1 MEPTDLN
8 LITPVNIE
16 DEMRESYMEYAMSV
30 IVGRAIPDVRDGLK
44 PVHRRVLFSMNEQ
57 GNHHNRPYRKS
68 ARVVGDVIG
77 KYHPHGESAVYDTIV
92 RLAQEFSMRHPL
104 IDGQGNFGSVDG
116 DPPAAMRYT
125 EVRMTQLAAEVL
137 ADLDK
142 DTVGFQPNY
151 DESLEEPMVLPAR
164 IPNLLV
170 NGSTGIAVGMASNIP
185 PHNLGECLEA
195 FLYFVDHRDNPSIA
209 EMLELMPGP
218 DFPTAAYIMGRQ
230 GIYDAYSTGR
240 GVITLRARASVETEG
255 KSDKETIIVDELPYM
270 VNKARLIEKI
280 AELVRDKRL
289 DGISDLRDESDR
301 KGMRVVIEVKR
312 GFSGEVVLNNLYKM
326 TQLQTSFGIIML
338 AVVDGQPRV
347 LTLPQFFRH
356 FLNHR
361 IDVIERRTRYDLR
374 KAQARAHILEGFR
387 IALASLDTVI
397 EQIKAAA
404 TPADARA
411 VLMAEHGLSEEQARE
426 ILELRLQRLTG
437 MEQQKIQDEH
447 AEVQRRIAEYNAI
460 LAERELVLEIIRN
473 ETRELRD
480 KYANPRRT
488 EIQGSASD
496 LAAEDLIAEEDMV
509 VTISH
514 AGYIKRSPVTLYRT
528 QRRGGKGKIG
538 MTTRE
543 EDFVENMFVA
553 STHDYLLI
561 FSSFGKVYWKRVY
574 EIPVASRT
582 ARGKAVVNLLPL
594 EEGETVRT
602 YLPVSQFTAGW
613 YVLMITERGIIKKTP
628 LEVYANPRKAGVR
641 AINIDAEDRLVDAA
655 ITTDKQEVFLATS
668 EGLSL
673 RFPVS
678 TVREVGR
685 VARGVIGI
693 RLNEGDAV
701 VGMEMLS
708 GGNSILT
715 LTENGYGKKSDV
727 DEYRVG
733 SRGNKGIYTIKTSAR
748 NGKVV
753 GILQVQDDQEVMII
767 TQLGKLI
774 RLKLKNLRTIGR
786 LTQGVRLIHMDE
798 GEHVVSIA
806 KIVENGEDEGPNG
819 TAGVTAGSATPGS
832 AADGAASAGAA
843 GANGSGGANGSH
855 DGAADEDAD

>member
-1 MEPTDLN
+1 MEPNDLN

-16 DEMRESYMEYAMSV
+16 DEMRDSYMEYAMSV

-92 RLAQEFSMRHPL
+92 RLAQDFSMRHPL

-142 DTVGFQPNY
+142 ETVDFQPNY

-164 IPNLLV
+164 IPNLLI

-185 PHNLGECLEA
+185 PHNLGESLDA
-195 FLYFVDHRDNPSIA
+195 FLHFIDHRDNPSIV
-209 EMLELMPGP
+209 ELMERMPGP
-218 DFPTAAYIMGRQ
+218 DFPTGAYIMGKQ
-230 GIYDAYSTGR
+230 GIYDAYATGR
-240 GVITLRARASVETEG
+240 GVITLRAKARVEAEG
-255 KSDKETIIVDELPYM
+255 KGDKEVILVDELPYM

-301 KGMRVVIEVKR
+301 KGMRVVVEVKR

-347 LTLPQFFRH
+347 LSLPQLFHH
-356 FLNHR
+356 FLTHR
-361 IDVIERRTRYDLR
+361 VEVVERRTRYDLGR
-374 KAQARAHILEGFR
+374 AEARAHVLEGFR
-387 IALASLDTVI
+387 IALANLETVI
-397 EQIKAAA
+397 DQIKAAA

-411 VLMAEHGLSEEQARE
+411 VLMAEHGLSELQARE

-437 MEQQKIQDEH
+437 MEQRKIQDEY
-447 AEVQRRIAEYNAI
+447 AEVMRKIAEYTAI
-460 LAERELVLEIIRN
+460 LGDHKLVLEIIRS
-473 ETRELRD
+473 ETREMRD
-480 KYANPRRT
+480 KYANERRT
-488 EIQGSASD
+488 EILGTASD
-496 LAAEDLIAEEDMV
+496 LNAEDLIAEEDMV

-514 AGYIKRSPVTLYRT
+514 AGYIKRSPVTLYRA
-528 QRRGGKGKIG
+528 QRRGGRGKIG

-561 FSSFGKVYWKRVY
+561 FSSFGKVYWKKVY
-574 EIPVASRT
+574 EVPVASRT

-602 YLPVSQFTAGW
+602 YLPVSEFAAGR
-613 YVLMITERGIIKKTP
+613 YVLMVTQNGIVKKTA
-628 LEVYANPRKAGVR
+628 LEAYANPRRAGVR
-641 AINIDAEDRLVDAA
+641 SINIDEDDRLVAAA
-655 ITTDKQEVFLATS
+655 ITTDEQEVFLATRM
-668 EGLSL
+668 GLSL
-673 RFPVS
+673 RFEVHS
-678 TVREVGR
+678 VREVGR

-693 RLNEGDAV
+693 RLNKGDTV
-701 VGMEMLS
+701 VGMEILS
-708 GGNSILT
+708 GGNSLLT
-715 LTENGYGKKSDV
+715 LTENGYGKKSNV

-774 RLKLKNLRTIGR
+774 RLKLKNLRKIGR
-786 LTQGVRLIHMDE
+786 LTQGVRLIHMDA

-806 KIVENGEDEGPNG
+806 KIVENGDEDDSP
-819 TAGVTAGSATPGS
+819 
-832 AADGAASAGAA
+832 
-843 GANGSGGANGSH
+843 GANGSGGGNGS
-855 DGAADEDAD
+855 GVNGSGGGEQPDED

>member
-1 MEPTDLN
+1 MEPNDLN

-16 DEMRESYMEYAMSV
+16 DEMRDSYMEYAMSV

-92 RLAQEFSMRHPL
+92 RLAQDFSMRHPL

-142 DTVGFQPNY
+142 ETVDFQPNY

-164 IPNLLV
+164 IPNLLI

-185 PHNLGECLEA
+185 PHNLGESLDA
-195 FLYFVDHRDNPSIA
+195 FLHFIDHRDNPSIV
-209 EMLELMPGP
+209 ELMERMPGP
-218 DFPTAAYIMGRQ
+218 DFPTGAYIMGKQ
-230 GIYDAYSTGR
+230 GIYDAYATGR
-240 GVITLRARASVETEG
+240 GVITLRAKARVEAEG
-255 KSDKETIIVDELPYM
+255 KGDKEVILVDELPYM

-301 KGMRVVIEVKR
+301 KGMRVVVEVKR

-347 LTLPQFFRH
+347 LTLPQFFSH
-356 FLNHR
+356 FLSHR
-361 IDVIERRTRYDLR
+361 VEVIERRTRYELR
-374 KAQARAHILEGFR
+374 RAEARAHVLEGFR
-387 IALASLDTVI
+387 IALANLETVI
-397 EQIKAAA
+397 DQIKAAA

-411 VLMAEHGLSEEQARE
+411 VLMAEHGLSELQARE

-437 MEQQKIQDEH
+437 MEQRKIQDEY
-447 AEVQRRIAEYNAI
+447 AEVMRKIAEYTAI
-460 LAERELVLEIIRN
+460 LGDHKLVLEIIRS
-473 ETRELRD
+473 ETREMRD
-480 KYANPRRT
+480 KYANERRT
-488 EIQGSASD
+488 EILGTASD
-496 LAAEDLIAEEDMV
+496 LNAEDLIAEEDMV

-514 AGYIKRSPVTLYRT
+514 AGYIKRSPVTLYRA
-528 QRRGGKGKIG
+528 QRRGGRGKIG

-561 FSSFGKVYWKRVY
+561 FSSFGKVYWKKVY
-574 EIPVASRT
+574 EVPVASRT

-602 YLPVSQFTAGW
+602 YLPVSEFAAGR
-613 YVLMITERGIIKKTP
+613 YVLMVTQNGIVKKTA
-628 LEVYANPRKAGVR
+628 LEAYANPRRAGVR
-641 AINIDAEDRLVDAA
+641 SINIDEDDRLVAAA
-655 ITTDKQEVFLATS
+655 ITTDEQEVFLATRM
-668 EGLSL
+668 GLSL
-673 RFPVS
+673 RFEVHS
-678 TVREVGR
+678 VREVGR

-693 RLNEGDAV
+693 RLNKGDTV
-701 VGMEMLS
+701 VGMEILS
-708 GGNSILT
+708 GGNSLLT
-715 LTENGYGKKSDV
+715 LTENGYGKKSNV

-748 NGKVV
+748 NGQVV
-753 GILQVQDDQEVMII
+753 GILQVQDDQEVVII

-774 RLKLKNLRTIGR
+774 RLKLKNLRKIGR
-786 LTQGVRLIHMDE
+786 LTQGVRLIHMDA

-806 KIVENGEDEGPNG
+806 KIVENGDEDDSP
-819 TAGVTAGSATPGS
+819 
-832 AADGAASAGAA
+832 
-843 GANGSGGANGSH
+843 GANGSGGGNGS
-855 DGAADEDAD
+855 GVNGSGGGEQPDED

>member
-1 MEPTDLN
+1 MDPNELN

-16 DEMRESYMEYAMSV
+16 DEMRESYLEYAMSV

-142 DTVGFQPNY
+142 ETVEFQPTY
-151 DESLEEPMVLPAR
+151 DESLIEPLVLPSR

-185 PHNLGECLEA
+185 PHNLGECLDA
-195 FLYFVDHRDNPSIA
+195 FLYFIDHRDNPSIA
-209 EMLELMPGP
+209 DMMELMPGP
-218 DFPTAAYIMGRQ
+218 DFPTGAYIMGRQ
-230 GIYDAYSTGR
+230 GIYEAYSTGR
-240 GVITLRARASVETEG
+240 GVITLRAKARVETDG
-255 KSDKETIIVDELPYM
+255 KSDKETILVDELPYM

-301 KGMRVVIEVKR
+301 KGMRVVVEVKR
-312 GFSGEVVLNNLYKM
+312 GFSGEVVLNNLYKL
-326 TQLQTSFGIIML
+326 TQLQTSFGIITL

-347 LTLPQFFRH
+347 LTLPQFFSL

-361 IDVIERRTRYDLR
+361 IEVIERRTRYDLGR
-374 KAQARAHILEGFR
+374 AAARAHILEGFR
-387 IALASLDTVI
+387 IALANLEIVI
-397 EQIKAAA
+397 DQIKAAP
-404 TPADARA
+404 TPADART
-411 VLMAEHGLSEEQARE
+411 VLMAEHGLSELQAKE

-437 MEQQKIQDEH
+437 MEQQKIQDEY
-447 AEVQRRIAEYNAI
+447 AEVMRKIAEYQAI
-460 LAERELVLEIIRN
+460 LAGRELVLNIIRE
-473 ETRELRD
+473 ETRELRT
-480 KYANPRRT
+480 KYANDRRT
-488 EIQGSASD
+488 EILGVASD
-496 LAAEDLIAEEDMV
+496 LNAEDLIAEEDMV

-514 AGYIKRSPVTLYRT
+514 AGYIKRSPVSIYRT

-543 EDFVENMFVA
+543 EDFVEDMFVA

-561 FSSFGKVYWKRVY
+561 FSSFGKVYWKKVY
-574 EIPVASRT
+574 EVPVASRT

-594 EEGETVRT
+594 EEGETVRA
-602 YLPVSQFTAGW
+602 YLPVSNFAAGRS
-613 YVLMITERGIIKKTP
+613 VLMVTEKGIVKKTP
-628 LEVYANPRKAGVR
+628 LEAYANPRRAGVR
-641 AINIDAEDRLVDAA
+641 AINIDEGDRLIAATLCTDA
-655 ITTDKQEVFLATS
+655 QEVFLATS
-668 EGLSL
+668 TGLSL

-693 RLNEGDAV
+693 RLNVGDAV

-708 GGNSILT
+708 GGNSLLT
-715 LTENGYGKKSDV
+715 LTANGYGKKSGV

-748 NGKVV
+748 NGPVV
-753 GILQVQDDQEVMII
+753 GILQVQRDQEVMII
-767 TQLGKLI
+767 TQLGRLI

-786 LTQGVRLIHMDE
+786 LTQGVRLIHME
-798 GEHVVSIA
+798 PGEHVASIA
-806 KIVENGEDEGPNG
+806 KIVENGDEDESPGAATGNG
-819 TAGVTAGSATPGS
+819 AGGNGAGGNGVNGS
-832 AADGAASAGAA
+832 NGIAEADGE
-843 GANGSGGANGSH
+843 
-855 DGAADEDAD
+855 DE